1 MSKKGREYRL
11 AVEDKMYD
19 YDYKTLCGKVRV
31 EITLYPPDKRKRDLD
46 NYLKGVLDA
55 LTHVG
60 IWEDDSQIDELT
72 IKRGIIVKGG
82 YVDVSIRML

>member
-1 MSKKGREYRL
+1 
-11 AVEDKMYD
+11 MYD
-19 YDYKTLCGKVRV
+19 YDYKTIYGRVSV
-31 EITLYPPDKRKRDLD
+31 EISLHPPDKRKRDLD

-60 IWEDDSQIDELT
+60 IWDDDSQIDKLT

-82 YVDVSIRML
+82 YVDVSIYML